1 MSGKFLTNR
10 TTNSGI
16 VLITSGIAAAVLGYG
31 AAVNYSQ
38 RCFVTPGGFPPC
50 TDIYQIALLA
60 PLYSLSAWLIVLGS
74 LLAIV
79 GAFFATLGQSRNWRV
94 NHDVSKI
101 NQEPN
106 HAN

>member
-1 MSGKFLTNR
+1 LPGKFLINR
-10 TTNSGI
+10 TTTSGI
-16 VLITSGIAAAVLGYG
+16 ALIISGIAAAVLGYA

-38 RCFVTPGGFPPC
+38 RCLVTPGGFPPC

-79 GAFFATLGQSRNWRV
+79 GAFFTTLGQSKRRTIGQA
-94 NHDVSKI
+94 SKI
-101 NQEPN
+101 GQYPNQPN
-106 HAN
+106 